1 MRDRT
6 RTTSSLSETHLDQ
19 NTKTQEASLSSP
31 LSWKIY
37 KKSCAGNYHNKPAW
51 SQDLTIL
58 YT

>member
-37 KKSCAGNYHNKPAW
+37 KKSCARNYHNKPA
-51 SQDLTIL
+51 
-58 YT
+58 